1 MAPACLEFM
10 DLFHISIAFGSLIDL
25 KRIFFALFRKFT
37 SFVFAFGSINLFAIS
52 KFGHFIHYFYALFF
66 YQNLPLIIPV
76 GHQDFTSIKNF

>member
-37 SFVFAFGSINLFAIS
+37 SFVFALGSINLFAIS

-66 YQNLPLIIPV
+66 LSKLTINYTN
-76 GHQDFTSIKNF
+76 GSSGFYKY